1 MREKGFGLNKTQD
14 QKKKKLESA
23 QPVVQEVPDIS
34 AHRVLVAN
42 RGEIAMRIMR
52 ACKKLGVG
60 FTAIYTPEDE
70 ASGWAKGKTFS
81 GFLPITMPM
90 S

>member
-70 ASGWAKGKTFS
+70 AG
-81 GFLPITMPM
+81 LLVREQLVIQ
-90 S
+90 